1 MKVKKRNWF
10 ARQLESEQFT
20 TKQIIGMLI
29 PLILDQL
36 FIYMIGLLTT
46 SMISSSGEDSVTAV
60 SLVTPVV
67 TLITA
72 VFTALSSGGAIV
84 VAQYKRTRRP
94 RKVTRSHW
102 TNHLDLRDFG
112 RGVKRADCRFCFA
125 AG

>member
-72 VFTALSSGGAIV
+72 VFTALS
-84 VAQYKRTRRP
+84 
-94 RKVTRSHW
+94 
-102 TNHLDLRDFG
+102 
-112 RGVKRADCRFCFA
+112 
-125 AG
+125 